1 MQTSN
6 KEINGQSNIM
16 DDKTII
22 KKRMKEIEQAY
33 KNTFFPKRYLSDVEY
48 IKLKHKLR
56 DITNPIEE
64 KVIEEKKEQKI
75 NLINSDLYKKDK
87 QEFFDELPSEAKKV
101 LIDANYDIFLDK
113 DNILSFYPKPETFLS
128 EKVMKIRLKHI
139 KSFKRQKLLIIGL
152 LMTERQKRSIER
164 KKKMTVKRLNLHD
177 LKHNSFHFELN
188 TTESWNLLYTIS
200 IKKWEEETGQ
210 IAPLRVDKNKVRF
223 INLKDK
229 D

>member
-139 KSFKRQKLLIIGL
+139 KSFKR
-152 LMTERQKRSIER
+152 
-164 KKKMTVKRLNLHD
+164 
-177 LKHNSFHFELN
+177 
-188 TTESWNLLYTIS
+188 
-200 IKKWEEETGQ
+200 
-210 IAPLRVDKNKVRF
+210 
-223 INLKDK
+223 
-229 D
+229 